1 MAAKRS
7 RWERWGRMVT
17 KLRVEEV
24 RAGFVLRRALQTPG
38 GALSLICKASGFT
51 FSSYSMQW
59 VRQTPGKGLELGSS
73 YWL

>member
-1 MAAKRS
+1 MAA
-7 RWERWGRMVT
+7 VT
-17 KLRVEEV
+17 LDES
-24 RAGFVLRRALQTPG
+24 GGGLQTPG
-38 GALSLICKASGFT
+38 GGLSLVCKASGFT

>member
-1 MAAKRS
+1 MR
-7 RWERWGRMVT
+7 

-38 GALSLICKASGFT
+38 GGLSLICKASGYT

-59 VRQTPGKGLELGSS
+59 VRRAPSKGLELGSS